1 MLSQCNLAA
10 SMIPSGSWVYKSIEL
25 FVWRQPI
32 RDAKCLWKQCLLK
45 TEFQVRNQEALGALR
60 PAARAFKV
68 FSQCRKLCVLSVTGP
83 FLTAV

>member
-1 MLSQCNLAA
+1 MFVETMPFKDRVPSKK
-10 SMIPSGSWVYKSIEL
+10 SGSLV
-25 FVWRQPI
+25 
-32 RDAKCLWKQCLLK
+32 
-45 TEFQVRNQEALGALR
+45 GALR